1 MKLGFIIILTL
12 LLYIKVSSI
21 FTPALFIGPL
31 AIYILSRQYW
41 SVFIW
46 LITIILVLDYYS
58 LNTFWELAL
67 FYSVWSISL
76 AIISKF
82 IERRW
87 SVQSIVAI
95 FLLVVYKIIFSGF
108 QFDYINIG
116 VYGLVNGVG
125 IIIFLYLA
133 EKLNIYEKII

>member
-12 LLYIKVSSI
+12 FLHIKVSSI
-21 FTPALFIGPL
+21 FNPALFLGPL
-31 AIYILSRQYW
+31 AIYILSRKYW
-41 SVFIW
+41 VVFIW

-58 LNTFWELAL
+58 LNTFWELAS
-67 FYSVWSISL
+67 FYFIWSISL

-87 SVQSIVAI
+87 SVQSIVSI
-95 FLLVVYKIIFSGF
+95 FLLVFYKLIFSGF
-108 QFDYINIG
+108 QIYYINIG
-116 VYGLVNGVG
+116 IYGLVNGIG